1 MLNTVHA
8 LLVSSTYIEKQQ
20 NKTLKATPVIDL
32 LLRAAGKEGS
42 SKLVK
47 LVSTGRY

>member
-20 NKTLKATPVIDL
+20 NKSLKAMPVRDL

-42 SKLVK
+42 SKLIEQ
-47 LVSTGRY
+47 VSTERY